1 MQQPSE
7 TTPMKNFQ
15 FESFLAPVDL
25 PVLAES
31 VRASW
36 GWLES
41 LRELR
46 PFALTLA
53 GDVLLI
59 DRSNA
64 IYFLD
69 TCYGVV
75 ERVAS
80 SNAALRSRLQDPHFA
95 CSILRTDLV
104 LELRSRRVL
113 AKHNQCFAFVL
124 SPRIGG
130 IAQADRMHPID
141 FRVHLDLLGQM
152 ARGLQHMVVGDEL
165 HIALRVF
172 PKGKSPR
179 AKRGG
184 LCVQPRDR
192 PSFSESEQVET
203 AVA

>member
-1 MQQPSE
+1 M
-7 TTPMKNFQ
+7 MNFQ

-25 PVLAES
+25 PLLAES

-36 GWLES
+36 GWLEAIQD
-41 LRELR
+41 LR

-59 DRSNA
+59 DRANA
-64 IYFLD
+64 IYILD

-80 SNAALRSRLQDPHFA
+80 SNAALRSRLQDHDFA
-95 CSILRTDLV
+95 RSILRTDLV
-104 LELRSRRVL
+104 LELRSRRIV

-141 FRVHLDLLGQM
+141 FRVHLDFLGQM
-152 ARGLQHMVVGDEL
+152 ARGLQHMDVGDEL
-165 HIALRVF
+165 QIALRVV
-172 PKGKSPR
+172 PKSKSPR
-179 AKRGG
+179 AKQSSLR
-184 LCVQPRDR
+184 VQPRDR
-192 PSFSESEQVET
+192 PSLADLVRDEP

>member
-1 MQQPSE
+1 M
-7 TTPMKNFQ
+7 MNFQ

-25 PVLAES
+25 PLLAES

-41 LRELR
+41 IQELR

-59 DRSNA
+59 DRANA
-64 IYFLD
+64 IYLLD

-75 ERVAS
+75 ERVAA
-80 SNAALRSRLQDPHFA
+80 SNAALRSRLQDHPFA
-95 CSILRTDLV
+95 RSILRTDLV
-104 LELRSRRVL
+104 LELRSRRIV

-141 FRVHLDLLGQM
+141 FRVHLDFSGQM
-152 ARGLQHMVVGDEL
+152 ARGLQHMNVGDEL
-165 HIALRVF
+165 QIALRVV
-172 PKGKSPR
+172 PKSKSAR
-179 AKRGG
+179 ARQSS
-184 LCVQPRDR
+184 LRVQPRDR
-192 PSFSESEQVET
+192 PSLSDLERDLQHDEP

>member
-1 MQQPSE
+1 
-7 TTPMKNFQ
+7 MKNFQ
-15 FESFLAPVDL
+15 LESFLAPVDL
-25 PVLAES
+25 PLLAES

-41 LRELR
+41 IQELR

-59 DRSNA
+59 DHGNA

-80 SNAALRSRLQDPHFA
+80 SNAALRSRLQDHHFA
-95 CSILRTDLV
+95 RSILRTDLV
-104 LELRSRRVL
+104 LELRSRRVV
-113 AKHNQCFAFVL
+113 AKYNQCFAFVL

-152 ARGLQHMVVGDEL
+152 ARGLRHMDVGDEL
-165 HIALRVF
+165 QIALRVL

-184 LCVQPRDR
+184 LRVQPRDR
-192 PSFSESEQVET
+192 PSFSDIEHDEP